1 MAPEVA
7 TKHDNIS
14 KCDVW
19 SCGVILFILLSGT
32 LPFKGNNDNEVIER
46 VIKGQFNFDK
56 PIWKN
61 VSSRAKMLIREML
74 EVNVKQR
81 ITFIQCIE
89 SQWIKMSTKIDNTQ
103 RVDPRRL
110 TKAFDMMQDFQP
122 IYKLRMLILHF
133 SLRYFNFESHI
144 EKLSKIYSYID
155 IRHCACLSEKDLF
168 KVAKRI
174 FKDQPPQVL

>member
-103 RVDPRRL
+103 RVDPPS
-110 TKAFDMMQDFQP
+110 ADE
-122 IYKLRMLILHF
+122 
-133 SLRYFNFESHI
+133 SLRYDAGLPARLQAPYAHTAFLASVFQLRVTHREALQNLLIH
-144 EKLSKIYSYID
+144 
-155 IRHCACLSEKDLF
+155 
-168 KVAKRI
+168 
-174 FKDQPPQVL
+174 